1 MGFCAKHKNPNGHKS
16 WYITLRTLC
25 TLFIINYSLS
35 VSAQTMV
42 YLERAEN
49 LSFDEERIADAQ
61 ILRGN
66 VIFRHEEALMYCDSA
81 YFYEGTNSL
90 DAFGHVRFVQGDT
103 LRGFGD
109 KLFYDGNTKL
119 ARLRRHVRLVHGRE
133 TENPT
138 ILTTDSLN
146 YDRAAGV
153 AYYFAGGEV
162 RDSLNTL
169 TSVRGNYRPDS
180 KQAIFSKEVILT
192 NPKFVLTS
200 DTLLYNTET
209 KVADIISPT
218 EIIYEEET
226 DIHTSRGWYNTQTE
240 RSMLLDRSVV
250 HHIDGNM
257 MTGDTI
263 YYDKRIG
270 FGQVLGKMTMSDST
284 QHITLTG
291 EYGQMW
297 EENSRGYAT
306 DSALMTDWSDTAHI
320 AYIHAD
326 TLFTEEVYYTDSA
339 RMDSTYRRARAY
351 YGVRVFRDDMQMVCD
366 SMVYLG
372 SDSTMHLYTGPI
384 TWSENQ
390 QIAADSI
397 IVYIVGGSVDHAVGI
412 GNALCVMHDTLE
424 YFNQMSGKEVI
435 AYLVDGEVK
444 TIDTDGNALTI
455 YYAKEDDGE
464 YVGMNTTES
473 SFIRMYVENRQI
485 HHMRFTKETTGVLY
499 PMDQIPEGGDKLAQF
514 FWEEA
519 SRPTDPEDVFRKTAL
534 RADGAQNKDK
544 EDI

>member
-1 MGFCAKHKNPNGHKS
+1 
-16 WYITLRTLC
+16 
-25 TLFIINYSLS
+25 
-35 VSAQTMV
+35 MV
-42 YLERAEN
+42 YLERAAN
-49 LSFDEERIADAQ
+49 LSFDQERIADAQ
-61 ILRGN
+61 ILKGN
-66 VIFRHEEALMYCDSA
+66 VVFRHEEALMYCDSA

-119 ARLRRHVRLVHGRE
+119 ARLRRHVRLIHGRDD
-133 TENPT
+133 ENPT
-138 ILTTDSLN
+138 VLTTDSLN
-146 YDRAAGV
+146 YDRAAGI
-153 AYYFAGGEV
+153 AYYFNGGTV

-169 TSVRGNYRPDS
+169 VSVRGNYRPNT
-180 KQAIFSKEVILT
+180 KQSVFSKEVVLT
-192 NPKFVLTS
+192 NPKFVLSS
-200 DTLLYNTET
+200 DTLLYNTDT

-218 EIIYEEET
+218 QIIYEQET
-226 DIHTSRGWYNTQTE
+226 DIHTSRGWYNTSNE

-250 HHIDGNM
+250 HHQEGKM

-270 FGQVLGKMTMSDST
+270 FGEVLGQMLMSDST

-306 DSALMTDWSDTAHI
+306 DSALMIDWSDTAHI

-326 TLFTEEVYYTDSA
+326 TLFTEELQYSDSVLA
-339 RMDSTYRRARAY
+339 ADSTLTDSTYRRARAY

-372 SDSTMHLYTGPI
+372 SDSTMHLYVDPI
-384 TWSENQ
+384 CWSENQ

-397 IVYIVGGSVDHAVGI
+397 TVYIVNGAVDHAVGI
-412 GNALCVMHDTLE
+412 GSALCVMHDTLD

-435 AYLVDGEVK
+435 VYMVEGEVK
-444 TIDTDGNALTI
+444 HVDTDGNALTI
-455 YYAKEDDGE
+455 YYAKEDDGG

-473 SFIRMYVENRQI
+473 SFIRMYVTNRQI
-485 HHMRFTKETTGVLY
+485 HHMRFTKETTGILY
-499 PMDQIPEGGDKLAQF
+499 PMDQIQEGSDRLEMF
-514 FWEEA
+514 FWEETA
-519 SRPTDPEDVFRKTAL
+519 RPTDPADVFRDVTVS
-534 RADGAQNKDK
+534 K
-544 EDI
+544 E

>member
-1 MGFCAKHKNPNGHKS
+1 MLSFV
-16 WYITLRTLC
+16 LC
-25 TLFIINYSLS
+25 PLS
-35 VSAQTMV
+35 FAQTMV
-42 YLERAEN
+42 YLERAAN
-49 LSFDEERIADAQ
+49 LSFDQERIADAQ
-61 ILRGN
+61 ILKGN
-66 VIFRHEEALMYCDSA
+66 VVFRHEEALMYCDSA

-119 ARLRRHVRLVHGRE
+119 ARLRRHVRLIHGRDD
-133 TENPT
+133 ENPT
-138 ILTTDSLN
+138 VLTTDSLN
-146 YDRAAGV
+146 YDRAAGI
-153 AYYFAGGEV
+153 AYYFNGGTV

-169 TSVRGNYRPDS
+169 VSVRGNYRPNT
-180 KQAIFSKEVILT
+180 KQSVFSKEVVLT
-192 NPKFVLTS
+192 NPKFVLSS
-200 DTLLYNTET
+200 DTLLYNTDT
-209 KVADIISPT
+209 KVADIVSPT
-218 EIIYEEET
+218 QIIYEQET
-226 DIHTSRGWYNTQTE
+226 DIHTSRGWYNTSNE

-250 HHIDGNM
+250 HHQEGKM

-270 FGQVLGKMTMSDST
+270 FGEVLGQMLMSDST

-306 DSALMTDWSDTAHI
+306 DSALMIDWSDTAHI

-326 TLFTEEVYYTDSA
+326 TLFTEELQYSDSVLA
-339 RMDSTYRRARAY
+339 ADSTLTDSTYRRARAY

-372 SDSTMHLYTGPI
+372 SDSTMHLYVDPI
-384 TWSENQ
+384 CWSENQ

-397 IVYIVGGSVDHAVGI
+397 TVYIVNGAVDHAVGI
-412 GNALCVMHDTLE
+412 GSALCVMHDTLD

-435 AYLVDGEVK
+435 VYMVEGEVK
-444 TIDTDGNALTI
+444 HVDTDGNALTI
-455 YYAKEDDGE
+455 YYAKEDDGG

-473 SFIRMYVENRQI
+473 SFIRMYVTNRQI
-485 HHMRFTKETTGVLY
+485 HHMRFTKETTGILY
-499 PMDQIPEGGDKLAQF
+499 PMDQIPEGSDRLEMF
-514 FWEEA
+514 FWEETA
-519 SRPTDPEDVFRKTAL
+519 RPTDPADVFRDVTVS
-534 RADGAQNKDK
+534 K
-544 EDI
+544 E

>member
-1 MGFCAKHKNPNGHKS
+1 
-16 WYITLRTLC
+16 
-25 TLFIINYSLS
+25 
-35 VSAQTMV
+35 MV

-169 TSVRGNYRPDS
+169 TSVRGNYRPNT

-200 DTLLYNTET
+200 DTLLYNTDT
-209 KVADIISPT
+209 KVADIVSPT

-226 DIHTSRGWYNTQTE
+226 DIHSSRGWYNTQTE

-250 HHIDGNM
+250 HHI
-257 MTGDTI
+257 
-263 YYDKRIG
+263 
-270 FGQVLGKMTMSDST
+270 
-284 QHITLTG
+284 ITLTG

-297 EENSRGYAT
+297 EEHSRGYAT
-306 DSALMTDWSDTAHI
+306 DRALMVDWSDTAHYT
-320 AYIHAD
+320 YIHAD
-326 TLFTEEVYYTDSA
+326 TLFTEEMNYTDSA
-339 RMDSTYRRARAY
+339 RLDSTYRRARAY

-372 SDSTMHLYTGPI
+372 SDSTMHLYTHPI

-397 IVYIVGGSVDHAVGI
+397 TVYIVNGEVEHAVGT

-455 YYAKEDDGE
+455 YYAKENDGS

-473 SFIRMYVENRQI
+473 SFIRMYVEERKI

-499 PMDQIPEGGDKLAQF
+499 PMDQIPEGGDRLTQF
-514 FWEEA
+514 FWEEEA
-519 SRPTDPEDVFRKTAL
+519 RPTDPEDVFRRTNE
-534 RADGAQNKDK
+534 RVK
-544 EDI
+544 E

>member
-1 MGFCAKHKNPNGHKS
+1 MIRPIVFGLLSFV
-16 WYITLRTLC
+16 LC
-25 TLFIINYSLS
+25 PLS
-35 VSAQTMV
+35 FAQTMV
-42 YLERAEN
+42 YLERAAN
-49 LSFDEERIADAQ
+49 LSFDQERIADAQ
-61 ILRGN
+61 ILKGN
-66 VIFRHEEALMYCDSA
+66 VVFRHEEALMYCDSA

-119 ARLRRHVRLVHGRE
+119 ARLRRHVRLIHGRDD
-133 TENPT
+133 ENPT
-138 ILTTDSLN
+138 VLTTDSLN
-146 YDRAAGV
+146 YDRAAGI
-153 AYYFAGGEV
+153 AYYFNGGTV

-169 TSVRGNYRPDS
+169 VSVRGNYRPNT
-180 KQAIFSKEVILT
+180 KQSVFSKEVVLT
-192 NPKFVLTS
+192 NPKFVLSS
-200 DTLLYNTET
+200 DTLLYNTDT
-209 KVADIISPT
+209 KVADIVSPT
-218 EIIYEEET
+218 QIIYEQET
-226 DIHTSRGWYNTQTE
+226 DIHTSRGWYNTSNE

-250 HHIDGNM
+250 HHQEGKM

-270 FGQVLGKMTMSDST
+270 FGEVLGQMLMSDST

-306 DSALMTDWSDTAHI
+306 DSALMIDWSDTAHI

-326 TLFTEEVYYTDSA
+326 TLFTEELQYSDSVLA
-339 RMDSTYRRARAY
+339 ADSTLTDSTYRRARAY

-372 SDSTMHLYTGPI
+372 SDSTMHLYVDPI
-384 TWSENQ
+384 CWSENQ

-397 IVYIVGGSVDHAVGI
+397 TVYIVNGAVDHAVGI
-412 GNALCVMHDTLE
+412 GSALCVMHDTLD

-435 AYLVDGEVK
+435 VYMVEGEVK
-444 TIDTDGNALTI
+444 HVDTDGNALTI
-455 YYAKEDDGE
+455 YYAKEDDGG

-473 SFIRMYVENRQI
+473 SFIRMYVTNRQI
-485 HHMRFTKETTGVLY
+485 HHMRFTKETTGILY
-499 PMDQIPEGGDKLAQF
+499 PMDQIPEGSDRLEMF
-514 FWEEA
+514 FWEETA
-519 SRPTDPEDVFRKTAL
+519 RPTDPADVFRDVTVS
-534 RADGAQNKDK
+534 K
-544 EDI
+544 E